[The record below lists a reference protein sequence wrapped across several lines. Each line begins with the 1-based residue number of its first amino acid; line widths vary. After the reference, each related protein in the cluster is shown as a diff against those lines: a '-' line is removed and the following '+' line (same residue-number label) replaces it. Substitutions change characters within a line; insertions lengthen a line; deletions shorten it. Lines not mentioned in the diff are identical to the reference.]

1 MGDDSETR
9 KPTISARVPKD
20 TYDRLE
26 AYCEENEISKADALR
41 RFTED
46 GLARNRVEDELA
58 DRMGLGVDP
67 GTIGAIVVIVLL
79 LVIVLQNAG
88 VI

>member
-1 MGDDSETR
+1 MGEDSKGPKPQVATR
-9 KPTISARVPKD
+9 LPHD
-20 TYDRLE
+20 THAELKE
-26 AYCEENEISKADALR
+26 YCEEREITQSDALR
-41 RFTED
+41 RFVDD
-46 GLARNRVEDELA
+46 GLDRARVEDELA